1 MAYLGK
7 QPVLVSTEFRDE
19 FNITSTANTVVTS
32 GFVNSGSSNYLEV
45 YKNGVLLGSSD
56 YTLSTDNKTINL
68 VDSAA
73 SGDII
78 VVTGRR
84 EINQGLK
91 VTERRH
97 EHVIQSGET
106 TVTFPFPLT
115 VDGTDVHINGIKL
128 WYGNGSGDGTNSD
141 FAINVNTKVVSFGVN
156 PSVGDVVC
164 IVSREPSATTSTPLP
179 ITNSNGASVLS
190 EINGKVTLNN
200 TNLGG
205 SVVPNSSFMFR
216 NKIINGEMRVNQ
228 RGNSTLINE
237 TSYRACDR
245 YHFVIT
251 DGGYWSISQSTD
263 SPEGFGSSY
272 KLECTT
278 AKSTLTNDSRL
289 LIIQKI
295 EGQNLQDLK
304 KGTADAKSVTLSFY
318 VKTSLAG
325 TYQVNLEDNDNIRI
339 IGNTYT
345 ISSSEVNTW
354 QYKTFTFPGD
364 TTGALDNDNMDSLAL
379 HFVLVAGNGNSIGSL
394 PTAWQAKTNTDRG
407 AGLTVNLAATVGNTW
422 QITGVQL
429 EEGTVATPFEH
440 RPHGLEKSLC
450 QRYFMKV
457 DGRAIAYRRHDTNC
471 TCFMT
476 LPECMRLKQPVL
488 KNITKGILSNMQTQ
502 GFGTINDN
510 SIAAGGESEMIDR
523 GFLYIEFTTNNSGH
537 TFIPSWEGFNF
548 DVDAEL

>member
-1 MAYLGK
+1 MAGILKVDEISEATQNDGV
-7 QPVLVSTEFRDE
+7 VL
-19 FNITSTANTVVTS
+19 NNTVKVRLDDNSTKTLLSTS
-32 GFVNSGSSNYLEV
+32 GSN
-45 YKNGVLLGSSD
+45 
-56 YTLSTDNKTINL
+56 T
-68 VDSAA
+68 
-73 SGDII
+73 
-78 VVTGRR
+78 
-84 EINQGLK
+84 
-91 VTERRH
+91 
-97 EHVIQSGET
+97 
-106 TVTFPFPLT
+106 
-115 VDGTDVHINGIKL
+115 
-128 WYGNGSGDGTNSD
+128 
-141 FAINVNTKVVSFGVN
+141 
-156 PSVGDVVC
+156 
-164 IVSREPSATTSTPLP
+164 
-179 ITNSNGASVLS
+179 
-190 EINGKVTLNN
+190 TLNN
-200 TNLGG
+200 ITLG
-205 SVVPNSSFMFR
+205 SNTIPSSSFMFR
-216 NKIINGEMRVNQ
+216 NKIINGGMQVNQ

-263 SPEGFGSSY
+263 SPEGLGSSY

-278 AKSTLTNDSRL
+278 AKSTLTNNSRL

-364 TTGALDNDNMDSLAL
+364 TTGVLDNDNMDSLAL
-379 HFVLVAGNGNSIGSL
+379 HFVLVAGTYNSSGSL
-394 PTAWQAKTNTDRG
+394 PTAWKAKSNTDRG

-422 QITGVQL
+422 YLTGVQL
-429 EEGTVATPFEH
+429 EEGTAATPFEH

-450 QRYFMKV
+450 QRYFIKV

-471 TCFMT
+471 ACFMT
-476 LPECMRLKQPVL
+476 LPQCMRLKQPVL
-488 KNITKGILSNMQTQ
+488 RNITKGILSNFQNQ
-502 GFGTINDN
+502 DFGTINDN
-510 SIAAGGESEMIDR
+510 SIAASVESEMIDR
-523 GFLYIEFTTNNSGH
+523 GFLYIDFTTNNTGH